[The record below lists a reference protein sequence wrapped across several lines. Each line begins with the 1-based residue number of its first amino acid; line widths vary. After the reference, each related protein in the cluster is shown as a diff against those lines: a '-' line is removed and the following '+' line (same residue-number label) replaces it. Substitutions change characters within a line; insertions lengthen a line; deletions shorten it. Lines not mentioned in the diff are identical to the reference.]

1 MKKNQLFKTL
11 SILGIATT
19 FFYSCSSDD
28 KIVVNS
34 FPAAFAVSNG
44 TLTDN
49 TATIFWTAAA
59 DADGDTVG
67 YTVNL
72 EGTAVTSEISELRY
86 SFTGLTAATNYTG
99 TVVASDGKGGSTSAV
114 FSFTTIAAPTATNYD
129 ITSILSKF
137 DGIDAVSY
145 SVSGNTV
152 TFITTDLPNH
162 TSPYWDTSH
171 SLYEA
176 YNGTNSNWNQNPN
189 SIGEQNI
196 TFTMPLNP
204 AEATLKSATPLG
216 PIGIS
221 RNGIVFFNQYA
232 GPNNQALT
240 NEIAS
245 FDQWLGHPTGG
256 ALYHYHIE
264 PTFLTDSFGKEA
276 FLGLLSDGFPVYG
289 PLENGTTI
297 TNADLDDCHGHTSVT
312 VDFPEGIYHYH
323 ITNEDPYLN
332 GSGFFGS
339 AGTITR

>member
-11 SILGIATT
+11 SILFVATT
-19 FFYSCSSDD
+19 ILYSCSSDD
-28 KIVVNS
+28 NTVDNS
-34 FPAAFAVSNG
+34 SPAAFIVSNG
-44 TLTDN
+44 TLTEN
-49 TATIFWTAAA
+49 TATIVWTAAT
-59 DADGDTVG
+59 DVDGDTVS

-72 EGTAVTSEISELRY
+72 EGTEVTSEISVFTH
-86 SFTGLTAATNYTG
+86 SFTGLTSATDYAG
-99 TVVASDGKGGSTSAV
+99 TVVASDGKGGSTSAA
-114 FSFTTIAAPTATNYD
+114 FSFTSAVATPTVNYD

-152 TFITTDLPNH
+152 TFTTTDLPNH

-196 TFTMPLNP
+196 TFTMTLNP
-204 AEATLKSATPLG
+204 AEATIKSATPLG

-240 NEIAS
+240 NEINS
-245 FDQWLGHPTGG
+245 FDQWLGHPAGTK
-256 ALYHYHIE
+256 YHYHIE

-289 PLENGTTI
+289 PEENGTTI
-297 TNADLDDCHGHTSVT
+297 TNADLDDYHGHTSVT

-332 GSGFFGS
+332 GNGFFGT
-339 AGTITR
+339 AGTITN

>member
-1 MKKNQLFKTL
+1 MKKNQLFKTR
-11 SILGIATT
+11 SILLIAIT

-28 KIVVNS
+28 NIVVNS
-34 FPAAFAVSNG
+34 FPAAFSVSNG
-44 TLTDN
+44 TLTEN
-49 TATIFWTAAA
+49 TATIFWTVAT

-72 EGTAVTSEISELRY
+72 EGTAVTSEISELTY
-86 SFTGLTAATNYTG
+86 SFTGLTAAANYTG
-99 TVVASDGKGGSTSAV
+99 TVVASDGKGGSTSAA
-114 FSFTTIAAPTATNYD
+114 FSFTSAASIPIMNYD

-189 SIGEQNI
+189 TIGEQNI
-196 TFTMPLNP
+196 TFTMTLNP
-204 AEATLKSATPLG
+204 AEATIKNATPLG

-232 GPNNQALT
+232 GPNNQPLT
-240 NEIAS
+240 NEINS
-245 FDQWLGHPTGG
+245 FDQWLGHPAGTQ
-256 ALYHYHIE
+256 YHYHIE
-264 PTFLTDSFGKEA
+264 PSYLTTTFGKDA

-289 PLENGTTI
+289 PEENGTTV
-297 TNADLDDCHGHTSVT
+297 TNEDLDEFHGHTSVT
-312 VDFPEGIYHYH
+312 SDFPDGIYHYH

-332 GSGFFGS
+332 GNGFFGT

>member
-1 MKKNQLFKTL
+1 MKKNQLFNTR
-11 SILGIATT
+11 SILLIAII

-28 KIVVNS
+28 NIVVNS
-34 FPAAFAVSNG
+34 FPAAFSVSNG
-44 TLTDN
+44 TLTEN
-49 TATIFWTAAA
+49 TATIFWTVAT

-72 EGTAVTSEISELRY
+72 EGTAVTSEISELTY

-99 TVVASDGKGGSTSAV
+99 TVVASDGKGGSTSAA
-114 FSFTTIAAPTATNYD
+114 FSFTSAASIPAMNYD

-152 TFITTDLPNH
+152 TFTTTDLPNH
-162 TSPYWDTSH
+162 TSPYWDTLH

-189 SIGEQNI
+189 AIGEQNI
-196 TFTMPLNP
+196 TFTMTLNP
-204 AEATLKSATPLG
+204 VEATIKNATPLG

-240 NEIAS
+240 NEIDS

-297 TNADLDDCHGHTSVT
+297 TNADLDDYHGHTSVT

-332 GSGFFGS
+332 GNGFFGT

>member
-1 MKKNQLFKTL
+1 MKKNQLFKTR
-11 SILGIATT
+11 SILLIAII

-28 KIVVNS
+28 NIVVNS
-34 FPAAFAVSNG
+34 SPAAFSVSNG
-44 TLTDN
+44 TLTEN
-49 TATIFWTAAA
+49 TATIFWTVAM

-72 EGTAVTSEISELRY
+72 EGTAVTSEISELTY

-99 TVVASDGKGGSTSAV
+99 TVVASDGKGGSTSAA
-114 FSFTTIAAPTATNYD
+114 FSFTSAASIPIMNYD

-189 SIGEQNI
+189 TIGEQNI
-196 TFTMPLNP
+196 TFTMTLNP
-204 AEATLKSATPLG
+204 AEATIKNATPLG

-232 GPNNQALT
+232 GPNNQPLT
-240 NEIAS
+240 NEINS
-245 FDQWLGHPTGG
+245 FDQWLGHPAGTQ
-256 ALYHYHIE
+256 YHYHIE
-264 PTFLTDSFGKEA
+264 PSYLTTTFGKDA

-289 PLENGTTI
+289 PEENGTTV
-297 TNADLDDCHGHTSVT
+297 TNEDLDEFHGHTSVT
-312 VDFPEGIYHYH
+312 LDFPDGIYHYH